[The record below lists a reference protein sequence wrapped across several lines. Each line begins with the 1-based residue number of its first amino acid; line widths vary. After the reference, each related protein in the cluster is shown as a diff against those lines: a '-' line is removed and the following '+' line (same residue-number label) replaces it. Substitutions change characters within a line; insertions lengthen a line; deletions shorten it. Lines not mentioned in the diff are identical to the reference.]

1 MTGRSISIRSTIFP
15 ERGVHI
21 SAGFWLLLAAGIT
34 AAPPLTAAVLLAAA
48 LHESGHL
55 AALCLFHVPVEGLR
69 FGALGAVIHARGA
82 RRLSYGREL
91 LVTLAGPAANLLLA
105 PPLAALSARLGW
117 EWGFLLAGANVLL
130 GVYNLLPIPP
140 LDGGR
145 ALYLAVAYC
154 FGPAA
159 GEAAETAAGL
169 AFAAAL
175 TAFGAYLTAVYG
187 GALFLL
193 AALGLL
199 FGAVRAI
206 RSCANPRE
214 RVKYATWTRDWKEF

>member
-15 ERGVHI
+15 ERGLHI
-21 SAGFWLLLAAGIT
+21 SAGFWLLLAVGT
-34 AAPPLTAAVLLAAA
+34 MAAPLPLTAAVLLAAA
-48 LHESGHL
+48 LHEGGHL
-55 AALCLFHVPVEGLR
+55 IALRLFRVPVEGLR
-69 FGALGAVIHARGA
+69 LTAFGAVIHARGA

-91 LVTLAGPAANLLLA
+91 LVTLAGPAANLFLA
-105 PPLAALSARLGW
+105 PPLAALSAHFAW

-130 GVYNLLPIPP
+130 GAYNLLPIPP

-159 GEAAETAAGL
+159 GETAEAVVG
-169 AFAAAL
+169 FFCAAAL
-175 TAFGAYLTAVYG
+175 TALGAYLTAVYG

-199 FGAVRAI
+199 FGAARQFGLAKIPV
-206 RSCANPRE
+206 S
-214 RVKYATWTRDWKEF
+214 V

>member
-15 ERGVHI
+15 ERGLHI
-21 SAGFWLLLAAGIT
+21 SAGFWLLLAAAIL
-34 AAPPLTAAVLLAAA
+34 AAPLPLTAAVLLAAA
-48 LHESGHL
+48 LHEGGHL
-55 AALCLFHVPVEGLR
+55 LALRLFHVPVEGLR
-69 FGALGAVIHARGA
+69 LGALGAVIHARGA

-91 LVTLAGPAANLLLA
+91 LVTLAGSAANLLLA
-105 PPLAALSARLGW
+105 PPIAALSARFAW

-130 GVYNLLPIPP
+130 GVYNLLPVPP

-159 GEAAETAAGL
+159 GEAAETVAGL
-169 AFAAAL
+169 FCAAAFAAL
-175 TAFGAYLTAVYG
+175 GAYLTVVHG

-199 FGAVRAI
+199 FGAARQFGLAKIPV
-206 RSCANPRE
+206 N
-214 RVKYATWTRDWKEF
+214 V

>member
-1 MTGRSISIRSTIFP
+1 MR
-15 ERGVHI
+15 V
-21 SAGFWLLLAAGIT
+21 SAGFWLLLAAS
-34 AAPPLTAAVLLAAA
+34 AAIAPLPLTAAVLLAAA
-48 LHESGHL
+48 LHECGHL
-55 AALCLFHVPVEGLR
+55 SVLCLFHVPVEGLR
-69 FGALGAVIHARGA
+69 LGAFGAVIHARGV

-91 LVTLAGPAANLLLA
+91 LVTLAGSAANLLLA
-105 PPLAALSARLGW
+105 PPLAALSARFAW

-145 ALYLAVAYC
+145 ALCLAVAYC

-159 GEAAETAAGL
+159 GETAERAVGL
-169 AFAAAL
+169 LCAAAL
-175 TAFGAYLTAVYG
+175 TALGAYLTAVYG

-199 FGAVRAI
+199 FRAI
-206 RSCANPRE
+206 PR
-214 RVKYATWTRDWKEF
+214 KD

>member
-15 ERGVHI
+15 ERGLHI
-21 SAGFWLLLAAGIT
+21 SAGFWLPLAAAIMI
-34 AAPPLTAAVLLAAA
+34 APPSLTAAVLLAAA

-55 AALCLFHVPVEGLR
+55 AALRAFRVPVEGLR
-69 FGALGAVIHARGA
+69 LGAFGAVLYAPGA

-91 LVTLAGPAANLLLA
+91 FVTLAGPGANLLFA
-105 PPLAALSARLGW
+105 PPLAALSAYLGW
-117 EWGFLLAGANVLL
+117 EWGFLFAGANVLL

-145 ALYLAVAYC
+145 ALYLAAAYC

-159 GEAAETAAGL
+159 GEAAEAAVG
-169 AFAAAL
+169 FGCAAAL
-175 TAFGAYLTAVYG
+175 AVLGAYLTAVYG

-199 FGAVRAI
+199 FGAARQFGLAKTSASV
-206 RSCANPRE
+206 
-214 RVKYATWTRDWKEF
+214 